1 MEYGST
7 AHEEYIVLPD
17 YELVLGDP
25 ELGAAAGA
33 QDGA

>member
-1 MEYGST
+1 MEDRST
-7 AHEEYIVLPD
+7 AHEKYIVLPD

-25 ELGAAAGA
+25 ELGTSAGA